1 MSKKLLVKKRDN
13 FDYFVVF
20 VVVFPEYFS
29 VTWLSWDFVDQGDLK
44 LKRSHLSQPLKCG
57 DQRCPPPYPA

>member
-1 MSKKLLVKKRDN
+1 MSKKLLIKKRGN
-13 FDYFVVF
+13 FDYF
-20 VVVFPEYFS
+20 VVFPEYFS

-57 DQRCPPPYPA
+57 DQRRPPPYPA